1 MRDNDCPQIDSAF
14 DPFLS
19 DVDAAK
25 VLGSTSASLKQSRY
39 TGVLFG
45 RPAPK
50 FIKMGRSAKYKLS
63 TLLEFRDQFPEF
75 QNTAEVHVAKAVQA

>member
-1 MRDNDCPQIDSAF
+1 MNDQSPRLADYF
-14 DPFLS
+14 DPLLN
-19 DVDAAK
+19 DVEAAK
-25 VLGSTSASLKQSRY
+25 VLDSTSATLKQSRY

-45 RPAPK
+45 RPAPR

-75 QNTAEVHVAKAVQA
+75 QNTAEVHVAKVGRA

>member
-1 MRDNDCPQIDSAF
+1 MRDVHFPQLDGAID
-14 DPFLS
+14 PILS
-19 DVDAAK
+19 DIEAAK
-25 VLGSTSASLKQSRY
+25 VLDSTSASMKQSRY

-63 TLLEFRDQFPEF
+63 TLLDFIDQFPEF
-75 QNTAEVHVAKAVQA
+75 QNTAEVHSAQEAK